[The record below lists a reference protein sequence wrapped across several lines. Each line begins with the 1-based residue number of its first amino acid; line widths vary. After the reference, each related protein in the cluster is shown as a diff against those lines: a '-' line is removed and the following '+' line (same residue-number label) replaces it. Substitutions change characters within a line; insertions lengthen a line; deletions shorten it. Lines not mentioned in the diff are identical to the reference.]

1 MNTRNKKNL
10 LKIYTI
16 EGINYDA
23 IIQKYRQLC
32 EEGEVEILS
41 DSLSVFGNSE
51 VESIQTRKPRKP
63 LNDDTRI
70 LNKAIFLVHTI
81 AYRQATNR
89 EEGEGVSILYDL
101 LQRVIGKDTCEL
113 LKALEALGYIE
124 RSYIYIVGKSS
135 RHYKVIGEIT
145 STECSNYTIRKY
157 IDKTKELLKEDVV
170 KRMTTPQFK
179 ALYGEKFAET
189 YIKNLNKFKIKDKK
203 GLDYYINEQIAS
215 TPSKES
221 YYNFIKESFNSDF
234 KIYSIDSNNRIY
246 HLLTSLERE
255 LKEFLN
261 IRYSIDCKNSHPVL
275 FNYFIFYSKGISIE
289 LSYLI
294 SSILHSIDS
303 SLLTSTSNNHYDIK
317 KLCNILNSNGIKKSI
332 VTRFAPD
339 ELLYI
344 YKTTKGI
351 FWDDILT
358 EHQGEGFDRAEI
370 KQKMFAEVFYSKT
383 PKIAWKEFAKEFK
396 REYPS
401 VYDLILRW
409 KEPLKHDDLK
419 ECLLTRKK
427 AVKLNDITLMSCQET
442 ALPNVM
448 MDLESVIFRDILKSL
463 YRKRIAAV
471 HIHDA
476 IVIPQTRAMVNVK
489 QIEAVMRDVYRN
501 FGLYPTFSTENYEYP
516 PPINYFN
523 EYTIKTL
530 TNLKSINC
538 SQ

>member
-1 MNTRNKKNL
+1 MKLDVDKMVDKTF
-10 LKIYTI
+10 KIYTI
-16 EGINYDA
+16 NDINYDA

-32 EEGEVEILS
+32 EDGEVVIS
-41 DSLSVFGNSE
+41 ADTVSVFGNSG
-51 VESIQTRKPRKP
+51 VEYIQTRKPRKP

-81 AYRQATNR
+81 AYRQITNR
-89 EEGEGVSILYDL
+89 EEGVEGASILYDL
-101 LQRVIGKDTCEL
+101 LQRVIGKDTYEL
-113 LKALEALGYIE
+113 LKALEGLGYIE
-124 RSYIYIVGKSS
+124 RSYAYIVGKSS

-170 KRMTTPQFK
+170 KRMSTPQFK

-275 FNYFIFYSKGISIE
+275 FNYFIFDSKGISIE

-294 SSILHSIDS
+294 SSILHSIDVNS
-303 SLLTSTSNNHYDIK
+303 IE
-317 KLCNILNSNGIKKSI
+317 KLCNILKNNNIDNSIIAKF
-332 VTRFAPD
+332 TPD

-351 FWDDILT
+351 FWDDILA
-358 EHQGEGFDRAEI
+358 EHQEEGYSRSEI
-370 KQKMFAEVFYSKT
+370 KQMMFAEVFYSKT
-383 PKIAWKEFAKEFK
+383 PKIAWKKFAKEFK
-396 REYPS
+396 RDYPN
-401 VYDLILRW
+401 VYNLIMRW
-409 KEPLKHDDLK
+409 KEPLTHDDLK
-419 ECLLTRKK
+419 SCLLARKK
-427 AVKLNDITLMSCQET
+427 AVQLENMTLMTNQET

-448 MDLESVIFRDILKSL
+448 MDIESEIFRDVLKAL
-463 YRKRIAAV
+463 FRKRINAV

-476 IVIPQTRAMVNVK
+476 IVIPQTRAMVEEEQV
-489 QIEAVMRDVYRN
+489 EVVMRNVYKK
-501 FGLYPTFSTENYEYP
+501 FGLHPTFSTDIYE
-516 PPINYFN
+516 
-523 EYTIKTL
+523 
-530 TNLKSINC
+530 
-538 SQ
+538 

>member
-1 MNTRNKKNL
+1 MAVNTF
-10 LKIYTI
+10 KIYTI
-16 EGINYDA
+16 NGINYDA

-32 EEGEVEILS
+32 EQGEVEISS
-41 DSLSVFGNSE
+41 DSLSVFGNSD
-51 VESIQTRKPRKP
+51 VEYIQTRKPRKP

-70 LNKAIFLVHTI
+70 LNKVIFLVHTI
-81 AYRQATNR
+81 AYRQITNR
-89 EEGEGVSILYDL
+89 EEGVEGASILYDL
-101 LQRVIGKDTCEL
+101 LQRVIGKDTYEL
-113 LKALEALGYIE
+113 LKALEGLGYIE
-124 RSYIYIVGKSS
+124 RSYTYIVGKSS
-135 RHYKVIGEIT
+135 RNYKVIGEIT

-203 GLDYYINEQIAS
+203 GLDSYIDGQIAS

-221 YYNFIKESFNSDF
+221 YYNFIRESFNSNF

-275 FNYFIFYSKGISIE
+275 FNYFIFNSKGISIE

-294 SSILHSIDS
+294 SSILHSIDVNSIS
-303 SLLTSTSNNHYDIK
+303 SSYNNHYDIE
-317 KLCNILNSNGIKKSI
+317 KLCNILINNNIEKSI
-332 VTRFAPD
+332 IAKFAPD

-344 YKTTKGI
+344 YKTTKGL

-358 EHQGEGFDRAEI
+358 EHQGDGYNRSEI

-383 PKIAWKEFAKEFK
+383 PKIAWKKFAKEFK
-396 REYPS
+396 SQYPN
-401 VYDLILRW
+401 VYGLIQRW
-409 KEPLKHDDLK
+409 KEPLKYDDLK
-419 ECLLTRKK
+419 SCLLARKK
-427 AVKLNDITLMSCQET
+427 AVQLENMTLMTNQET

-448 MDLESVIFRDILKSL
+448 MDIESEIFRDVLKAL
-463 YRKRIAAV
+463 FRKRINSV

-476 IVIPQTRAMVNVK
+476 IVIPQTRAMVEEEQV
-489 QIEAVMRDVYRN
+489 EVVMRDVYKK
-501 FGLYPTFSTENYEYP
+501 FGLHPTFSTDIYE
-516 PPINYFN
+516 
-523 EYTIKTL
+523 
-530 TNLKSINC
+530 
-538 SQ
+538 